1 MSTRLDTIQVLI
13 RLNREAARELTKVVE
28 TTSADF
34 VHIGKAQE
42 ALQEQFHL
50 LLQQK
55 EEEEKEQGSPNVKIR
70 LE

>member
-34 VHIGKAQE
+34 VHIGMA
-42 ALQEQFHL
+42 
-50 LLQQK
+50 
-55 EEEEKEQGSPNVKIR
+55 
-70 LE
+70 